1 MTLYF
6 AYGSNMNRALMRRHC
21 PNAEELGTAAL
32 FGCRFM
38 ITTDGYASI
47 VPRSGGRVH
56 GVLWRLSVRD
66 LAALNSYESIASGL
80 YSKLTLPVRKDG
92 RRMAATLYVG
102 RSRTAGRPKPG
113 YLDVILNAA
122 REWSL
127 PVPYV
132 RSLQRW
138 SPTRWRGAR
147 TADCG
152 EIG

>member
-1 MTLYF
+1 MMLYF

-21 PNAEELGTAAL
+21 PGATELGTAAL
-32 FGCRFM
+32 FGCRFI

-56 GVLWRLSVRD
+56 GVLWRLTARD
-66 LAALNSYESIASGL
+66 LAALNSYEGIESGL

-92 RRMAATLYVG
+92 RRVAATVYVA

-113 YLDVILNAA
+113 YLDVTLDAA
-122 REWSL
+122 REWDL
-127 PVPYV
+127 PAPYV

-138 SPTRWRGAR
+138 SQTRWRGVRA
-147 TADCG
+147 AECG
-152 EIG
+152 ELG

>member
-6 AYGSNMNRALMRRHC
+6 AYGSNMNRALMRQHC
-21 PNAEELGTAAL
+21 PNAEEVGTAAL

-47 VPRSGGRVH
+47 VPNRGGRVH

-66 LAALNSYESIASGL
+66 LAALNSYESIESGL
-80 YSKLTLPVRKDG
+80 YSKLTLPVRKD
-92 RRMAATLYVG
+92 RRRLTATLYVG

-113 YLDVILNAA
+113 YLNVILDAA

-127 PVPYV
+127 PAPYV

-138 SPTRWRGAR
+138 SATRWRGAR
-147 TADCG
+147 AAESG
-152 EIG
+152 ELG